1 MSIERRFNTI
11 ALKIQ
16 DGLAGLGDRDRKLL
30 IGLLSA
36 AIIGLIV
43 GGGFVM
49 KSMLDGVQAK
59 VEYREDALR
68 RAQVMAL
75 EFQSN
80 EETALQIT
88 QKLQEHKAS
97 NLSAFLEKTA
107 QSVGIADRLDSVKA
121 SSTSVNGDLEE
132 TLYGAQ
138 FSRLTLE
145 DATNFLYEIETSG
158 YPLIVQSARLK
169 TRRIKGERLIKM
181 SLDIAAYK
189 PVAGDAG
196 GEG

>member
-1 MSIERRFNTI
+1 MSLEQRFNAI

-16 DGLAGLGDRDRKLL
+16 DGLAGLSERDRKLL

-36 AIIGLIV
+36 AVIGLIV
-43 GGGFVM
+43 GGGFMM
-49 KSMLDGVQAK
+49 KSTLDGVRAK
-59 VEYREDALR
+59 VEYREEALR
-68 RAQVMAL
+68 RAQTMAA

-80 EETALQIT
+80 EKTAQQIT
-88 QKLQEHKAS
+88 EKLEEHKAS

-121 SSTSVNGDLEE
+121 SSTSVDGDLEE

-181 SLDIAAYK
+181 TLDIAAYK
-189 PVAGDAG
+189 PVGGDAG